1 MGMGKES
8 DLENVVVLP
17 LQLLC
22 PTLCNSMDYSRPGS
36 FVLHYLLSLLKFMP
50 TESVDSSSVTVFSFY
65 LQWLFS
71 WGGQCIGASASVLPM
86 NIQGW
91 FSLGLTSL
99 ISLQSKG
106 LSRVF
111 SSTTIQKHQVFG
123 AQSSL
128 GSNSHITTWYLS
140 FFHFFSFP
148 LCFLSFSPLS
158 LLPPLPPPSLLSFLH
173 FPYWFPLAL
182 QVFRAELGLQTH
194 RSTFCALEGALQV
207 NKHDW
212 MSVELSKI

>member
-1 MGMGKES
+1 MYWSFSISPSNEYSGLIFFRIDQFDFIAVQG
-8 DLENVVVLP
+8 
-17 LQLLC
+17 
-22 PTLCNSMDYSRPGS
+22 TLK
-36 FVLHYLLSLLKFMP
+36 SLLQHHN
-50 TESVDSSSVTVFSFY
+50 S
-65 LQWLFS
+65 
-71 WGGQCIGASASVLPM
+71 
-86 NIQGW
+86 
-91 FSLGLTSL
+91 
-99 ISLQSKG
+99 
-106 LSRVF
+106 
-111 SSTTIQKHQVFG
+111 KHQVFG